1 MVPIQMVDLKRQYNK
16 IKPQVD
22 AAIQEVL
29 ESSAF
34 INGGAVQQFSQ
45 ELQQYLDVKHVI
57 PCANGTDALQI
68 AMMALGLEPGDEVI
82 TPSFTFIAT
91 AEVIALLRLKP
102 VFVDIDPKT
111 YCLDV
116 AQIEKAITPKTKAIV
131 PVHLYGHVA
140 DMEPMMEVAKK
151 HNLYVI
157 EDNAQAIGA
166 DYTFKDGSKKKAG
179 TIGHIG
185 CTSFFP
191 SKNLGCYGDG
201 GAIFTNDDAIAAQ
214 IRMVA
219 NHGQSARYYH
229 DVVGVN
235 SRLDTVQAAVL
246 RIKLPLLDE
255 YIKAR
260 RAVADAYDAAFADV
274 PQIVTPYRAANSYH
288 VFHQYTLQLE
298 GADRLAL
305 QQYLAE
311 KQVPAM
317 IYYPVPAHR
326 QKMFAAFGGAAFDL
340 PVTDAL
346 THKVISL
353 PIHTEMD
360 ADQLDHI
367 IQSVKSFLNQK
378 PA

>member
-22 AAIQEVL
+22 AAIEEVL
-29 ESSAF
+29 NSTAF
-34 INGGAVQQFSQ
+34 INGSAVQQFSA
-45 ELQQYLDVKHVI
+45 ELQTYLGVKHVI

-68 AMMALGLEPGDEVI
+68 AMMALGLEPGDEII

-111 YCLDV
+111 YCLDISAV
-116 AQIEKAITPKTKAIV
+116 EKAITPKTKAIV
-131 PVHLYGHVA
+131 PVHLYGQVA
-140 DMEPMMEVAKK
+140 DMEPLMALAAK

-166 DYTFKDGSKKKAG
+166 DYTFADGSRKKAG

-201 GAIFTNDDAIAAQ
+201 GAIFTNDDEIAAKL
-214 IRMVA
+214 RMVA

-229 DVVGVN
+229 DVVGCN
-235 SRLDTVQAAVL
+235 SRLDSVQAAVL
-246 RIKLPLLDE
+246 RIKLPLLDQ
-255 YIKAR
+255 YIEAR
-260 RAVADAYDAAFADV
+260 RAVADAYDAGFADV
-274 PQIVTPYRAANSYH
+274 PAIITPYRAENGYH

-298 GADRLAL
+298 GADRNKLQEFLAS
-305 QQYLAE
+305 
-311 KQVPAM
+311 KGIPAM

-326 QKMFAAFGGAAFDL
+326 QKMFADFGGAEFNL
-340 PVTDAL
+340 PVTDHL
-346 THKVISL
+346 THRVISL

-360 ADQLDHI
+360 QEQLDYI
-367 IQSVKSFLNQK
+367 IQSVKTFLNT